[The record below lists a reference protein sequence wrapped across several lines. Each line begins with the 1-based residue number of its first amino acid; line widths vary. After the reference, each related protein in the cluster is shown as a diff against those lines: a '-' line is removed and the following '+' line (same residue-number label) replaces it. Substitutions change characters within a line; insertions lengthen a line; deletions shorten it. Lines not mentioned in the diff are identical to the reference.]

1 MNFIT
6 KKHLSRRTFLRGAG
20 VTVALPFLES
30 MVPAQTP
37 LKNTVGISKTRLGCF
52 YVPHGA
58 TMYKW
63 TPATEG
69 KNFQFSESLS
79 PLEKYRNQVCVVSNL
94 AHQAATGA
102 DAGGEHARSAAIFLT
117 GGQPQKNTVRV
128 SESVDQVAA
137 RNIGQDTPLP
147 SIELA
152 IEDVSLSCGAGYG
165 CAYFNTISWRTPTV
179 PLPMENSPQVV
190 FEKLFGDG
198 GTSEQRV
205 SRKREDQSILD
216 SVVEETLGLKRGL
229 PSSDRVRLD
238 GYLEDIREIERRI
251 KTVLDREAR
260 AVGNQNVPAAPV
272 GTPEAFEDH
281 IKLMFDL
288 LVLAYQ
294 SETTRVATLM
304 HAKDL
309 SPASYPASG
318 NRGGF
323 HGSSHHANIKANMD
337 SFALINKYH
346 IQMLTYLIER
356 MAKTADGDGT
366 LLDHTLLLYGS
377 AMSNGNQHDHDPL
390 PIVLI
395 GGASGRMEGNRH
407 IVKPAHTPMANLLL
421 GMLDKLGVHQDSFG
435 DSTGRVEI

>member
-6 KKHLSRRTFLRGAG
+6 KKRLSRRTFLRGAG

-37 LKNTVGISKTRLGCF
+37 LRTTAAVPKTRLGCF

-63 TPATEG
+63 TPSGEG

-79 PLEKYRNQVCVVSNL
+79 PLEKYRDRVSVVTNL

-117 GGQPQKNTVRV
+117 GGQPQKNAVHV

-137 RNIGQDTPLP
+137 RAIGQDTPLP

-165 CAYFNTISWRTPTV
+165 CAYFNTVSWRTSTV

-198 GTSEQRV
+198 GTPEQRLA
-205 SRKREDQSILD
+205 RKREDRSILD
-216 SVVEETLGLKRGL
+216 SVVEQTLGLQRGL
-229 PSSDRVRLD
+229 PASDRARVD

-251 KTVLDREAR
+251 KTVLDREGQA
-260 AVGNQNVPAAPV
+260 GGKQEIPEAPV

-288 LVLAYQ
+288 LALAYQ

-304 HAKDL
+304 YAKDL

-346 IQMLTYLIER
+346 VQMLTYFIEKL
-356 MAKTADGDGT
+356 AKTPDGDGN
-366 LLDHTLLLYGS
+366 LLDHSMLLYGS
-377 AMSNGNQHDHDPL
+377 SMSNGNQHDHDPL
-390 PIVLI
+390 PIVLV
-395 GGASGRMEGNRH
+395 GGASGKLEGNRH
-407 IVKPAHTPMANLLL
+407 IVTPVHTPMSNLLL
-421 GMLDKLGVHQDSFG
+421 TMLDKLGVHSDVFG
-435 DSTGRVEI
+435 DSTGRLEL